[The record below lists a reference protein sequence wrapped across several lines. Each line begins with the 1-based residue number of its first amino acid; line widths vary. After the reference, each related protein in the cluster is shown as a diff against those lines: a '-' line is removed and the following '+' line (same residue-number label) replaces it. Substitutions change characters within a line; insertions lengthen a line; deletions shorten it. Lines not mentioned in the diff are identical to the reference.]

1 MAARD
6 KIYEP
11 VLKALHNDHWDITD
25 DPLILGYEEIRGLV
39 DLGAERIIGA
49 ERMGDR
55 IAIEIKSFIGA
66 SVVQDIEDMLG
77 QHMLYQWLLKK
88 LQSERK
94 LYIAISE
101 PVYLTIFQGKAL
113 QELIQEL
120 KIALV
125 VVDLAERRIVK
136 WIDI

>member
-11 VLKALHNDHWDITD
+11 VLKALDNDQWTITD

-49 ERMGDR
+49 ERAGEQ
-55 IAIEIKSFIGA
+55 IAVEIKSFIGA
-66 SVVQDIEDMLG
+66 SVVQDIEGMLG
-77 QHMLYQWLLKK
+77 QHALYQWLLKK
-88 LQSERK
+88 LELQRK

-101 PVYLTIFQGKAL
+101 PVYLTIFQGKAV

-136 WIDI
+136 WIDT